1 MLPARVT
8 DSIEEWTNSSSLIWK
23 QIKGNYSESRWNQAN
38 RFSIHGKKKK
48 KKKNHIIGRVEKKK
62 NESYNRLGEVDH

>member
-1 MLPARVT
+1 MFPARVT

-48 KKKNHIIGRVEKKK
+48 KKKPYNRQGGEKKK
-62 NESYNRLGEVDH
+62 RIM

>member
-23 QIKGNYSESRWNQAN
+23 QIKGHYSESRWNQAN
-38 RFSIHGKKKK
+38 RFSIHGKMKK
-48 KKKNHIIGRVEKKK
+48 KKKN
-62 NESYNRLGEVDH
+62 ESSNRLGEIDH

>member
-1 MLPARVT
+1 MFPARVT

-48 KKKNHIIGRVEKKK
+48 KKKPYNRQGGEKK
-62 NESYNRLGEVDH
+62 NESYNRLGEIDH